1 MAYPLCETYVAKA
14 CNTKCNVNF
23 SQRFSQNFL
32 QIATIFP
39 MDLGIILKKGP
50 LNGTSGKSN

>member
-1 MAYPLCETYVAKA
+1 MAYPLCETCMVKA
-14 CNTKCNVNF
+14 CNTERNF

-32 QIATIFP
+32 QIATIFS
-39 MDLGIILKKGP
+39 MDLNIMFKKGP